1 MHGLDGID
9 EISISEPTQI
19 SVLQNG
25 KITTSTIEPSELG
38 INGASMDELKVDS
51 PADSAKMIRNVLAG
65 KKGPARDAVLVN
77 AAAAF
82 CVGGKA
88 QNLREG
94 MELAAGSIDSGW
106 AAKALKDL
114 VRISNEK

>member
-1 MHGLDGID
+1 M
-9 EISISEPTQI
+9 
-19 SVLQNG
+19 LQNE

-38 INGASMDELKVDS
+38 IDGASMDELKVAS

-65 KKGPARDAVLVN
+65 KKGSARDAVLVN

-106 AAKALKDL
+106 TAKALKDL
-114 VRISNEK
+114 VRISNEEPGGNETRQG